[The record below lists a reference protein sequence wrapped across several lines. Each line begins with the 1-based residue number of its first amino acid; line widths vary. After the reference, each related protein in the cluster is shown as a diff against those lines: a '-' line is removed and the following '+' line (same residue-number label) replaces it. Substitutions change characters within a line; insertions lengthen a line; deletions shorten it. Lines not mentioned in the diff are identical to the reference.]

1 MFDANVVMDQVCMH
15 GSREEVCFWFWF
27 GVLLL
32 IAHLGIA
39 GKVGGMIG
47 VFARLFAHQVTLIP

>member
-1 MFDANVVMDQVCMH
+1 M
-15 GSREEVCFWFWF
+15 FWFWF

-32 IAHLGIA
+32 IAHLGIE

-47 VFARLFAHQVTLIP
+47 VFARLLFAHQVT